1 MNQAVRQVDLMD
13 VDVIAAPVAGGPVCL
28 IVDPKPGVCLLI
40 ANVCADLGI
49 QAHRFDTVA
58 EMIAA
63 SARLAP
69 DVIFIEP
76 GIDGRDGDE
85 VIPALAVHGFRCPIQ
100 LMSGLNPVLAEEAR
114 RLGERKGLTMLP
126 VLHKPFRVP
135 AVRQIF
141 EQLGLRR
148 DALANIKVTI
158 ADALQQGWLEVWY
171 QPKIDLRARVFAGA
185 EGYVRARHPEHG
197 VLPPENLFSGASAA
211 DMLGLTRHV
220 MTTALRDWSVFA
232 SVGLPIRF
240 SINVPM
246 RALEKLDIADIVTQ
260 HRSKSGN
267 WPGLVLEINEDELI
281 QDLQLAQKVEK
292 ELRPFGI
299 SLAVDDFGRAYSTIA
314 QLKDVPFSELK
325 IDRSFV
331 ANCNTDRTN
340 AGLCQTIIELAHRLG
355 AKAVAEGVETAA
367 ELRTLH
373 MMGCDLGQ
381 GYLFARPMPRD
392 HFLRLLRERGQG
404 KKGSA

>member
-1 MNQAVRQVDLMD
+1 MNQTVRQAELMD
-13 VDVIAAPVAGGPVCL
+13 VVAAPAAREPVCL

-40 ANVCADLGI
+40 ANVCGDLGI
-49 QAHRFDTVA
+49 QAHHFDTVI

-63 SARLAP
+63 SRQLVP

-76 GIDGRDGDE
+76 GIDGRDGDD
-85 VIPALAVHGFRCPIQ
+85 VIPALAAQGFNCPIQ

-114 RLGERKGLTMLP
+114 RLGERHSLIMLP

-135 AVRQIF
+135 AVRQILD
-141 EQLGLRR
+141 QLGLRR
-148 DALANIKVTI
+148 DALANVKVTI
-158 ADALQQGWLEVWY
+158 AEALENNWLELWY
-171 QPKIDLRARVFAGA
+171 QPKIDLRARVFVGA
-185 EGYVRARHPEHG
+185 EGYVRARHPQHG
-197 VLPPENLFSGASAA
+197 VVPPENLFSGATPA

-220 MTTALRDWSVFA
+220 LATALRDWPVFA
-232 SVGLPIRF
+232 SVGVPIRF
-240 SINVPM
+240 SINVPLL
-246 RALEKLDIADIVTQ
+246 ALEKLGIAGIVTQ
-260 HRSKSGN
+260 HRPKAQN
-267 WPGLVLEINEDELI
+267 WPGLVLEINEDEI
-281 QDLQLAQKVEK
+281 VRDLPLAQKVEK

-299 SLAVDDFGRAYSTIA
+299 SLAIDDFGRAYSTIA

-331 ANCNTDRTN
+331 ANCNTDRVN

-355 AKAVAEGVETAA
+355 AKAVAEGVETAS

-373 MMGCDLGQ
+373 GMSCDMGQ

-404 KKGSA
+404 KKGS

>member
-1 MNQAVRQVDLMD
+1 MNHAVRHLSLIEDDIV
-13 VDVIAAPVAGGPVCL
+13 AAPSAVEPVCA
-28 IVDPKPGVCLLI
+28 IVDTKPGVCLLI
-40 ANVCADLGI
+40 ANVCADLGV

-58 EMIAA
+58 ELIAA
-63 SARLAP
+63 SARLVP

-85 VIPALAVHGFRCPIQ
+85 VVPALAGHGFCCPIQ

-114 RLGERKGLTMLP
+114 RLGERKGLIMLP
-126 VLHKPFRVP
+126 VLEKPFRVP
-135 AVRQIF
+135 AVKQIID
-141 EQLGLRR
+141 QLGLRR
-148 DALANIKVTI
+148 DALANVNVTI
-158 ADALQQGWLEVWY
+158 ADALKHSWLELWY
-171 QPKIDLRARVFAGA
+171 QPKIDLRGRVFAGA
-185 EGYVRARHPEHG
+185 EGYVRALHPEHG
-197 VLPPENLFSGASAA
+197 VVPPDSLFSGASTE
-211 DMLGLTRHV
+211 DMLNLTTHV

-240 SINVPM
+240 SINVPLV
-246 RALEKLDIADIVTQ
+246 ALEKLPIATLVTQ
-260 HRSKSGN
+260 HRPKAGN
-267 WPGLVLEINEDELI
+267 WPGLVLEINEDEMI
-281 QDLQLAQKVEK
+281 KDLPLAQKMEK
-292 ELRPFGI
+292 ELRPLGLSFAI
-299 SLAVDDFGRAYSTIA
+299 DDFGRSYSAIA

-331 ANCNTDRTN
+331 ANCNTDRMN

-367 ELRTLH
+367 ELRALH
-373 MMGCDLGQ
+373 GMGCDMGQ

-404 KKGSA
+404 RKGS